1 MFKWIAAHKTE
12 KDYAVEWIMLK
23 LGHST
28 MSYIIIDLLN
38 DRTDIHLLVHLSRV
52 ARIILRQDNSTYK
65 KKGQTS
71 IVKIV
76 RW

>member
-1 MFKWIAAHKTE
+1 MFKWIAVAAHKTE

-38 DRTDIHLLVHLSRV
+38 DRTDIHLLVH
-52 ARIILRQDNSTYK
+52 
-65 KKGQTS
+65 
-71 IVKIV
+71 
-76 RW
+76 